1 MNILSEK
8 IEVTEENYLIVA
20 AKHYQNPQCTS
31 TEEFYDD
38 LNRIKYIKRLIN
50 RYFDTQEISE
60 RLIINHIIVFY
71 NVFGIEIATKLLAVK
86 LEHKYWTVI
95 KCFLVKLN
103 YLTSSDLA
111 GIHMDKKVVEAL
123 RKI

>member
-38 LNRIKYIKRLIN
+38 LNRVKYIKRLIN

>member
-1 MNILSEK
+1 MKILSEK

-38 LNRIKYIKRLIN
+38 LNRVKYIKRLIN

>member
-1 MNILSEK
+1 MKILSEK

-38 LNRIKYIKRLIN
+38 LNRVKYIKRLIN

-111 GIHMDKKVVEAL
+111 GIHMDKKVIEAL